1 MKTTARIGRS
11 GINLAAVTDV
21 NDTLARAGA
30 LIGAELTGGADLGGS
45 RRSLT
50 LRAHRPDGSSVIVK
64 AYDPEQPY
72 AASAFVCEAAGLA
85 FSFGGPELLAADGES
100 LMTVMR
106 DLGDW
111 PSLVDRLL
119 GTDPDA
125 ATEGLLAWARTY
137 GEMGRASLGR
147 EDELDVL
154 REKYSIEGGDEV
166 PALWDARKLGRLRE
180 ILDGVGVPTTAAFAS
195 EVDDLNVLST
205 IGPRVFSPGDICPDN
220 NLLTDGGFRAID
232 FEGAG
237 YRSAYLDAAYVT
249 MPFATCWCVFELPAE
264 VAATVSDE
272 YWTALLGRPA
282 RRGETEG
289 VRLAV
294 VHWTLDMLTW
304 LLERA
309 AEADAPMGRGRAVV
323 SSIRQVLR
331 HRLDT
336 VVPMLD
342 GLPAI
347 AAVIEALREKT
358 GDWPRI
364 RRYPAYED

>member
-1 MKTTARIGRS
+1 M
-11 GINLAAVTDV
+11 TDV

-30 LIGAELTGGADLGGS
+30 LIGAELTEGADLGGS

-50 LRAHRPDGSSVIVK
+50 LRAHRADGSSVIVK
-64 AYDPEQPY
+64 AYDPGQPY
-72 AASAFVCEAAGLA
+72 AASAFVREAAGL
-85 FSFGGPELLAADGES
+85 SFHSGGPELLGADGDA
-100 LMTVMR
+100 LMTVMA

-119 GTDPDA
+119 AGDPAA
-125 ATEGLLAWARTY
+125 ATEGLLAWARAY

-147 EDELDVL
+147 EDELDAL
-154 REKYSIEGGDEV
+154 REKFAIDGDDD
-166 PALWDARKLGRLRE
+166 PALWDAPKLARLRGL
-180 ILDGVGVPTTAAFAS
+180 LDGVGITTSAAFAS

-220 NLLTDGGFRAID
+220 NLLTGDGFRAID

-249 MPFATCWCVFELPAE
+249 MPFATCWCVFALPAE
-264 VAATVSDE
+264 VVAAVSDE

-282 RRGETEG
+282 RRGESEG

-304 LLERA
+304 LMERA
-309 AEADAPMGRGRAVV
+309 FAGDEPMGRGRAVV

-336 VVPMLD
+336 VATMLD

-347 AAVIEALREKT
+347 AAVIEALRERT
-358 GDWPRI
+358 DGWPRI
-364 RRYPAYED
+364 ERYPAYTTDSYKPGT